1 MLIHL
6 SSFFLP
12 DFEKALST
20 VRALTSPR
28 THVLYSTR
36 SASFSPAPTP
46 ANPMTANEGAVT
58 QEQRAWRLG
67 LARPAQYARRMDV
80 ALIVTQPRGSVPAK
94 TDSAP

>member
-1 MLIHL
+1 
-6 SSFFLP
+6 
-12 DFEKALST
+12 
-20 VRALTSPR
+20 
-28 THVLYSTR
+28 
-36 SASFSPAPTP
+36 
-46 ANPMTANEGAVT
+46 MTANEGAVT